1 MRWIALLAAFLALPS
16 GALAFDQVGPAQ
28 AGFSSNTQV
37 NSASNAATTIQIA
50 AASNQRAR
58 LYSLSA
64 RCQGGAAPRSSV
76 TITNGGT
83 AIWSTGAASVST
95 TNYEKTWTVPLMGS
109 PNSAMVVA
117 IAACGADSVGI
128 LSIQADRY

>member
-1 MRWIALLAAFLALPS
+1 MRWLALLAACLALPT
-16 GALAFDQVGPAQ
+16 GAWAFDTVGPTQ
-28 AGFSSNTQV
+28 AGLSSNTQV

-50 AASNQRAR
+50 AAANQRAR

-76 TITNGGT
+76 TVTNGGT

-95 TNYEKTWTVPLMGS
+95 TNYEKSWTVPLMGS
-109 PNSAMVVA
+109 VNSAMVVS
-117 IAACGADSVGI
+117 IEPCGTDSVGI